1 MAISIF
7 GRYRP
12 TAIFAAL
19 VVAAASFIAALPAR
33 AIAFVRDL
41 FVGLTDPRPFRDL
54 FETPALALDGPGDS
68 RSISPWLAHDQKH
81 EAGLA
86 RLGTVRHR

>member
-1 MAISIF
+1 MALARLYRLPIF
-7 GRYRP
+7 C
-12 TAIFAAL
+12 AAL
-19 VVAAASFIAALPAR
+19 VVAAASFIAAIPAR

-41 FVGLTDPRPFRDL
+41 FVGLTDARPFRDL
-54 FETPALALDGPGDS
+54 FETPALALDGPAG

-86 RLGTVRHR
+86 RLGAVRHR

>member
-7 GRYRP
+7 GRSR
-12 TAIFAAL
+12 IIIAAL
-19 VVAAASFIAALPAR
+19 CVAAVSFIAAIPAR

-41 FVGLTDPRPFRDL
+41 FVGLVDPRPFRAL
-54 FETPALALDGPGDS
+54 FETPQLALDGPAG
-68 RSISPWLAHDQKH
+68 RSISPALANDQKH

-86 RLGTVRHR
+86 RLGAVRHR